1 MKKTIAKKGNFFGSL
16 QVFQPIS
23 IVPNAALSRSE
34 DTAPRTKLLHESAVR
49 PAARP
54 RFGCQTPF
62 GNQKQMEASDASG
75 SLRQGLPFASGV
87 RHGFGVNL
95 VKESQ

>member
-1 MKKTIAKKGNFFGSL
+1 MKKTIAKKGIFFGSL
-16 QVFQPIS
+16 QVIQPIS

-34 DTAPRTKLLHESAVR
+34 DTVPRTKFSHESAVR

-54 RFGCQTPF
+54 RERQSQIGVP
-62 GNQKQMEASDASG
+62 GEASDASG
-75 SLRQGLPFASGV
+75 SLRQGLPFASRV